1 MKKSYT
7 SFASGLLVGVALFG
21 GTTAY
26 AAGIIAERSNHPIYV
41 DGELVQMEAYSI
53 NGNNYVKLRDIGQ
66 AVGFNVFWKDGVQVD
81 SDTPYTGEE
90 SKQETPKVAILNA
103 EDVCQEI
110 VDLTNDLRR
119 EHGLSTFAT
128 NDKLMEAAQVRAKE
142 MAATTTYSHIRP
154 DGRQYYTVTDCPY
167 MAENIHRIAARYL
180 TQHGVGLA
188 EATVDGWA
196 NSETHLRNILNDR
209 LSSIGVGIAK
219 GVNASGEESWYCVQL
234 FLYDGYLI
242 SRVNRSAQ

>member
-1 MKKSYT
+1 M
-7 SFASGLLVGVALFG
+7 
-21 GTTAY
+21 
-26 AAGIIAERSNHPIYV
+26 
-41 DGELVQMEAYSI
+41 
-53 NGNNYVKLRDIGQ
+53 
-66 AVGFNVFWKDGVQVD
+66 D
-81 SDTPYTGEE
+81 SDAPYTGEAPR
-90 SKQETPKVAILNA
+90 QEVVNETVLNT

-119 EHGLSTFAT
+119 ERGLSTFIT
-128 NDKLMEAAQVRAKE
+128 DDKLMEAAQVRAEE
-142 MAATTTYSHIRP
+142 MASTTTYSHTRP

-167 MAENIHRIAARYL
+167 TAENIHRIAARYL

-188 EATVDGWA
+188 EVAVDGWA

-234 FLYDGYLI
+234 
-242 SRVNRSAQ
+242 

>member
-7 SFASGLLVGVALFG
+7 SFAAGLLVGVALFG

-41 DGELVQMEAYSI
+41 DGKLVQMEAYTI

-81 SDTPYTGEE
+81 SDAPYTGEAPR
-90 SKQETPKVAILNA
+90 QEVVNETVLNT

-119 EHGLSTFAT
+119 ERDLPTFAT
-128 NDKLMEAAQVRAKE
+128 NDKLMEAAQVRAEE
-142 MAATTTYSHIRP
+142 MAENGLYSHTRP
-154 DGRQYYTVTDCPY
+154 DDSQYYTVTDCPY
-167 MAENIHRIAARYL
+167 TAENIHRIATRYL

-188 EATVDGWA
+188 EAAVDGWV

-234 FLYDGYLI
+234 FLYDGYVI
-242 SRVNRSAQ
+242 SWVDEPIM

>member
-26 AAGIIAERSNHPIYV
+26 AAGILAERSSHPIYV
-41 DGELVQMEAYSI
+41 DGELVQMEAYTI

-66 AVGFNVFWKDGVQVD
+66 AIGFNVFWKDGVQVD
-81 SDTPYTGEE
+81 SDAPYTGEAPR
-90 SKQETPKVAILNA
+90 QGVVNETVLNT

-110 VDLTNDLRR
+110 VGLTNDLRR
-119 EHGLSTFAT
+119 KHGLSTFIT
-128 NDKLMEAAQVRAKE
+128 NDKLMEAAQVRAEE
-142 MAATTTYSHIRP
+142 MASTTTYSHTRP
-154 DGRQYYTVTDCPY
+154 DGSQYYTVTDCPY
-167 MAENIHRIAARYL
+167 TAENIHRIAARYL
-180 TQHGVGLA
+180 TQRGVGLA
-188 EATVDGWA
+188 EAAVDGWA

-234 FLYDGYLI
+234 FLYDGYMI
-242 SRVNRSAQ
+242 SWVDSSAT

>member
-7 SFASGLLVGVALFG
+7 SFAAGLLVGAALFG

-41 DGELVQMEAYSI
+41 DGELVQMEAYTI

-66 AVGFNVFWKDGVQVD
+66 AVGFNVFWQDGVQVD

-142 MAATTTYSHIRP
+142 MAATTAYSHIRP

-209 LSSIGVGIAK
+209 LSSIGVGITK

-242 SRVNRSAQ
+242 SRVNRSA